1 MNIDQDSW
9 SRVRVMTQRLLGVR
23 ALTTGLLFFTVVG
36 CSSKNL
42 GQPLSETE
50 EHLYALGKAYI
61 QASSQLNRGPKNF
74 SEIKS
79 FLAADAPGDLLRSPN
94 DGEEFVILWGVDFNK
109 LPPVGGDP
117 YYVGAY
123 EKTGKN
129 GKRFVL
135 RFPIGVVT
143 ITDEEFKAAKFPP
156 GHKPPS

>member
-1 MNIDQDSW
+1 
-9 SRVRVMTQRLLGVR
+9 MTQRLLGVR